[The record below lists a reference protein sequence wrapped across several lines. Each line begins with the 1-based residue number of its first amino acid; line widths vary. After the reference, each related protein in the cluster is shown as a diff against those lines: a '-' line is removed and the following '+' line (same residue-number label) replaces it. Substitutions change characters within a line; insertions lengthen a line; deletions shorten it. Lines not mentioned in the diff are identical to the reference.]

1 MKIENQKEK
10 KEKEEVKVWMM
21 KLKQSTTKNMQ
32 QFKMR

>member
-10 KEKEEVKVWMM
+10 KEKEEVKVRMT

-32 QFKMR
+32 EFKMR